1 MPEIFGH
8 YEDYEGTEEYLIISF
23 SAKKA
28 RLEDIWGN
36 NSLSANFLASFWGNF
51 FPVQK
56 SDEKTQQTEIKDS
69 ISFIAN
75 ELLEN
80 ALKYNYSAA
89 HIVKVSLSLNIER
102 LNFYVSN
109 IVDPSD
115 LSAFKGY
122 VSGLQDHD
130 PGELFIKQME
140 LNAENE
146 EGSDSRLG
154 YITLMNDYDAELG
167 WKFEE
172 VEIEGKKMDMV
183 TTMAQMKISRT
194 V

>member
-1 MPEIFGH
+1 MSEIFGN
-8 YEDYEGTEEYLIISF
+8 YEDYEDTEEFLILSF

-51 FPVQK
+51 FPLK
-56 SDEKTQQTEIKDS
+56 TGDEKDHQMEIKDS

-80 ALKYNYSAA
+80 ALKYNYTAA
-89 HIVKVSLSLNIER
+89 HIVKISLSLNIER

-109 IVDPSD
+109 IVDPNSLD
-115 LSAFKGY
+115 SFKEY
-122 VSGLQDHD
+122 VGNLLEGD
-130 PGELFIKQME
+130 PGELFIKQLE
-140 LNAENE
+140 SNAEDE
-146 EGSDSRLG
+146 TKGDSRLG
-154 YITLMNDYDAELG
+154 YLTLMNDYNADLG
-167 WKFEE
+167 WKFKE
-172 VEIEGKKMDMV
+172 VEIEGKTMTMV
-183 TTMAQMKISRT
+183 TTMARMKVSRT